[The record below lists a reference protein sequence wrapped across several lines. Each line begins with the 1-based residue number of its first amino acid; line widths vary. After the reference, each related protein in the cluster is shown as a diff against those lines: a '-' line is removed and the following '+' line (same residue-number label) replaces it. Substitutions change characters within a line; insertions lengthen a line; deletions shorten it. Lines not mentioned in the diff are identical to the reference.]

1 MRKTAIVLCVVLA
14 LALSLGACGKSKK
27 KAKATTTT
35 SESTTSTTTTAPLVA
50 TKADAKFGTIL
61 ADDKG
66 MTLYTLTS
74 AGAAVT
80 CDATCAAVWPPLEL
94 PSGASA
100 PTSTPDVTGLGTTAG
115 PNGTTIVTHDG
126 LPLYRFSRDQT
137 PADALGE
144 GIQSFGGVWH
154 VVKIVTVSTTTTA
167 AGRRSGGTTR
177 TTARPATVT
186 TVTPTTLRTTTTAAH
201 TTTTRFASG
210 Y

>member
-1 MRKTAIVLCVVLA
+1 MRKISIVLCVVLA
-14 LALSLGACGKSKK
+14 LALGACGGGKSKK
-27 KAKATTTT
+27 KATTTT
-35 SESTTSTTTTAPLVA
+35 SEATTTTTTNAPLVT
-50 TKADAKFGTIL
+50 TKTDAKFGTIL

-80 CDATCAAVWPPLEL
+80 CDATCVAVWPPLEL
-94 PSGASA
+94 PSGVLA

-137 PADALGE
+137 PADALGD

-154 VVKIVTVSTTTTA
+154 VVKITAPSATTTTA
-167 AGRRSGGTTR
+167 ARRSGGTTR
-177 TTARPATVT
+177 TTARPVT
-186 TVTPTTLRTTTTAAH
+186 TLTPTTLRTTTTVR
-201 TTTTRFASG
+201 TTTTTGFVSG

>member
-1 MRKTAIVLCVVLA
+1 MRKLMIFLCVVLA
-14 LALSLGACGKSKK
+14 LALATGACGGGKK
-27 KAKATTTT
+27 KKKATTTT
-35 SESTTSTTTTAPLVA
+35 TESTTTTTSTGPLVT
-50 TKADAKFGTIL
+50 TKTDAKLGTIL

-80 CDATCAAVWPPLEL
+80 CDATCTAVWPPLEL
-94 PSGASA
+94 PSGVLT

-115 PNGTTIVTHDG
+115 PTGTTIVTHDG

-154 VVKIVTVSTTTTA
+154 VVKITTGSTTTSAVRRTA
-167 AGRRSGGTTR
+167 GTTR
-177 TTARPATVT
+177 TTARPTTVT
-186 TVTPTTLRTTTTAAH
+186 TARPTTVTTARTTTTG
-201 TTTTRFASG
+201 FVSG